1 MVGAQEKAFRSTV
14 SKGKR
19 VRRIRNRQRA
29 KAGRDAYTAGRD
41 LTIVH
46 NHADTVSIPFQSG
59 AMPVVLAQLPPA
71 AAGFTGRDNQLRAL
85 QEGRSNSTALV
96 SVGYVAGL
104 PASPDLEGRDAE
116 LAALVE
122 AWLATTPP
130 QPVAVLGAPGIGKSA
145 ICMAALHDHR
155 VVKRFGN
162 RRWFIRCDGAA
173 SAEALLSALAAEL
186 GVIGDGA
193 QGPLLDRVCSVLGA
207 GLAVLVLD
215 NFETPWIADP
225 LPTEE
230 LLRSLSAIQGTAV
243 AVSLRGT
250 VRPAGLRWSDFA
262 VLNPLRLTDA
272 RRMFL
277 AVAGTTFA
285 GDPQLDE
292 LLGELDGVPLAVELM
307 GYAAQGQ
314 PALEEVA
321 ARWQAE
327 RTGMLQRMGGAC
339 RELSVAVSVE
349 TSITSPLM
357 TAPAR
362 RLLGLLGVLP
372 DGLTRDGLAALLPG
386 IGLAGAAGLRQLGLA
401 FDEGARL
408 RMLTP
413 IRDHTTAEHPP
424 DPEDLDRAMGY
435 YAELAAAY
443 GDQTGRREGAQAVTL
458 MQAEI
463 GNITAMA
470 ERAAATHRIDKLTDA
485 LWGLIEYWLYTGTTQ
500 PALVQTAQ
508 QAISAH
514 GTPFQ
519 QAHIWSALGNM
530 AIARGDHDGAR
541 RWYERAVPLYQQ
553 IDDVSL
559 AADCIQRLGDVA
571 LERSDLEEAQ
581 ARYGRALK
589 LYRQAGSV
597 HGAANCIQRLGDVA
611 LKRSDLKRARI
622 RYEQALK
629 LYQQA
634 GYVHGEANC
643 ITRLGDIALERSD
656 PEDARVKYEQALELY
671 QATHHPFSVGWTLV
685 RLARLDPPG
694 NERTRRWRTA
704 RSVWAS
710 IRRDDLVESVKTEF
724 E

>member
-1 MVGAQEKAFRSTV
+1 
-14 SKGKR
+14 
-19 VRRIRNRQRA
+19 
-29 KAGRDAYTAGRD
+29 
-41 LTIVH
+41 
-46 NHADTVSIPFQSG
+46 
-59 AMPVVLAQLPPA
+59 MPVVLAQLQPA
-71 AAGFTGRDNQLRAL
+71 AAGFTGRDNELQAL
-85 QEGRSNSTALV
+85 QEGRSNGTAPV
-96 SVGYVAGL
+96 SAGYVAGL
-104 PASPDLEGRDAE
+104 PASPDLVGRDGE

-122 AWLATTPP
+122 AWLATPP

-145 ICMAALHDHR
+145 ICLAALHDHR
-155 VVKRFGN
+155 VMKRFGN

-173 SAEALLSALAAEL
+173 SAEVLLSALAAEL
-186 GVIGDGA
+186 GVIADGVR
-193 QGPLLDRVCSVLGA
+193 GPLLSRVCSALGA

-230 LLRSLSAIQGTAV
+230 LLRTLSAIPGAAV

-250 VRPAGLRWSDFA
+250 ARPAGLRWGGFA
-262 VLNPLRLTDA
+262 MLSPLRLTDA

-277 AVAGTTFA
+277 AVAGITFA

-292 LLGELDGVPLAVELM
+292 LLSGLDGVPLAVELM

-327 RTGMLQRMGGAC
+327 RTGMLQRMGGAR

-357 TAPAR
+357 TSPAR
-362 RLLGLLGVLP
+362 RLLALLGVLP
-372 DGLTRDGLAALLPG
+372 DGLTRNGLALLPG

-408 RMLTP
+408 RMLAP

-424 DPEDLDRAMGY
+424 DPEDLDRAEGY

-443 GDQTGRREGAQAVTL
+443 GDQIGRREGAQAVTL

-463 GNITAMA
+463 GNITAMV
-470 ERAAATHRIDKLTDA
+470 ERAAVTHRIDKLTDA
-485 LWGLIEYWLYTGTTQ
+485 LWGLIEYWLYTGTAQ
-500 PALVQTAQ
+500 PALVDTAQ

-519 QAHIWSALGNM
+519 QARIWSALGNM

-541 RWYERAVPLYQQ
+541 RWYERALPLYQQ

-581 ARYGRALK
+581 ARYQRGLRLYQQAGSVDGAANCIQRLGDAALERSDLKEAHARYEQALK
-589 LYRQAGSV
+589 LYRQASSV
-597 HGAANCIQRLGDVA
+597 HGAANCVLCLGDVA

-634 GYVHGEANC
+634 GHVHGEANC
-643 ITRLGDIALERSD
+643 ITRLGDVALERSD
-656 PEDARVKYEQALELY
+656 FEEARAKYEQALELY
-671 QATHHPFSVGWTLV
+671 QAIHHPFSVGWTLV

-694 NERTRRWRTA
+694 NERTQRWRTA
-704 RSVWAS
+704 RKAWAS
-710 IRRDDLVESVKTEF
+710 IGRDDLVESVKTEF

>member
-1 MVGAQEKAFRSTV
+1 M
-14 SKGKR
+14 
-19 VRRIRNRQRA
+19 
-29 KAGRDAYTAGRD
+29 
-41 LTIVH
+41 
-46 NHADTVSIPFQSG
+46 
-59 AMPVVLAQLPPA
+59 
-71 AAGFTGRDNQLRAL
+71 
-85 QEGRSNSTALV
+85 
-96 SVGYVAGL
+96 
-104 PASPDLEGRDAE
+104 
-116 LAALVE
+116 
-122 AWLATTPP
+122 
-130 QPVAVLGAPGIGKSA
+130 
-145 ICMAALHDHR
+145 
-155 VVKRFGN
+155 
-162 RRWFIRCDGAA
+162 
-173 SAEALLSALAAEL
+173 
-186 GVIGDGA
+186 
-193 QGPLLDRVCSVLGA
+193 
-207 GLAVLVLD
+207 LD

-230 LLRSLSAIQGTAV
+230 LLRSLSAIPGTAV

-250 VRPAGLRWSDFA
+250 ARPAGLRWGDFA
-262 VLNPLRLTDA
+262 MLNPLRLTDA

-285 GDPQLDE
+285 GDPQLDG
-292 LLGELDGVPLAVELM
+292 LLSELDGVPLAVELM

-327 RTGMLQRMGGAC
+327 RTGLLQRMGGAR

-349 TSITSPLM
+349 TSINSPLM
-357 TAPAR
+357 TSPAR
-362 RLLGLLGVLP
+362 RLLALLGVLP
-372 DGLTRDGLAALLPG
+372 DGLTRYGLAALLPG

-408 RMLTP
+408 RMLAP

-424 DPEDLDRAMGY
+424 DPEDLDRAEGY

-443 GDQTGRREGAQAVTL
+443 GDQIGRREGAQAVTL

-463 GNITAMA
+463 GNITAMVK
-470 ERAAATHRIDKLTDA
+470 RAAATHRIDKLTDA
-485 LWGLIEYWLYTGTTQ
+485 LWGLIEYWLYTGTDQ
-500 PALVQTAQ
+500 PALVHTAQ
-508 QAISAH
+508 QTISAH

-519 QAHIWSALGNM
+519 QARIWSAFGNM

-541 RWYERAVPLYQQ
+541 RWYERALPLYQQ

-581 ARYGRALK
+581 ARYQRAVRLYRQARSVDGAANCIQRLGDVALERSDLEEAQARYEQALK
-589 LYRQAGSV
+589 LYRQARSV
-597 HGAANCIQRLGDVA
+597 HGAANCIQRSGDVA

-634 GYVHGEANC
+634 GHVHGEANC
-643 ITRLGDIALERSD
+643 ITRLGDAALERSD
-656 PEDARVKYEQALELY
+656 LEEARARYEQALKLY
-671 QATHHPFSVGWTLV
+671 QAIHHPFSVGWTLV

-694 NERTRRWRTA
+694 DERTRRWRTA
-704 RSVWAS
+704 CEAWAS